1 MRAVSAGGK
10 HHRQRVVGC
19 ASSWA
24 HRAVEGGGQMRKHSR
39 ERERELRL
47 EVEGLLPSLS
57 GKGERVGDITEEVRV
72 QADIQEFRY
81 QFNRE

>member
-1 MRAVSAGGK
+1 MEVRRESI
-10 HHRQRVVGC
+10 Q
-19 ASSWA
+19 
-24 HRAVEGGGQMRKHSR
+24 

-72 QADIQEFRY
+72 QADI
-81 QFNRE
+81 

>member
-1 MRAVSAGGK
+1 MVALL
-10 HHRQRVVGC
+10 VGHTEG
-19 ASSWA
+19 SK
-24 HRAVEGGGQMRKHSR
+24 VEVRRESIQ

-72 QADIQEFRY
+72 QADI
-81 QFNRE
+81 